1 MDYKNNPVIFIVC
14 NRKYGM
20 SNKIKQIIQ
29 TIDLPIGI
37 AISPIEEDEKFYSS
51 FMNPIYT
58 YDKYEDSII
67 TNVFKRQRILL
78 GSPEFQTKDK
88 RIFVALDNCFYD
100 SKWSSSLSL
109 MNLFSTNRSHLITT
123 IFGISFYSRLL
134 PRIINC
140 IDILVIGKV
149 SFSELKRIYDDFYFD
164 FTFEEFQ
171 TKYYETDFEKFDFF
185 ELNLNDVRFCDTEFQ

>member
-20 SNKIKQIIQ
+20 STKIKQIIES
-29 TIDLPIGI
+29 INLPIGI

-88 RIFVALDNCFYD
+88 RMFVALDNCFYD
-100 SKWSSSLSL
+100 SKYSTSLSL

-123 IFGISFYSRLL
+123 IFGISFYSRVV
-134 PRIINC
+134 PKIVNS

-149 SFSELKRIYDDFYFD
+149 NFSELKRIYNDFHLESK

-171 TKYYETDFEKFDFF
+171 TKYYETDFEKFEFF
-185 ELNLNDVRFCDTEFQ
+185 ELNLNDIGFWKI